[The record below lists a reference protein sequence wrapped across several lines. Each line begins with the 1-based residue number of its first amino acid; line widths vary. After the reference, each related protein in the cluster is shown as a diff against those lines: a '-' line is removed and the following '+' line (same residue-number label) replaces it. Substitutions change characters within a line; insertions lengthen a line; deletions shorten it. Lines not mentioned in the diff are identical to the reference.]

1 MDDQEKK
8 KTLSKFSHI
17 FRNEE
22 KYYNKKILRPGKT
35 FDLEE
40 ESYFKQV
47 NLKLKKMLGNVEG
60 KEVLDIGCGRGNL
73 SFYLAR
79 KGANVIGIDLSKN
92 FINFCKNKPTKLNL
106 KVEFRVMNAQ
116 IPDFEDN
123 TFDIIVG
130 SRIIHHLPDVEL
142 FFRECKRLL
151 KKKGF
156 ITFIEPLK
164 KNPIVEMNR
173 KHLNPKKR
181 TKHEHPLFLSDVM
194 NAKKIFGNIKHV
206 EYYIVSP
213 STMLFKTLFKKPE
226 VFRVLYK
233 FLQFIE
239 FPLYKISF
247 LRNYCWQTVFKSI
260 KF

>member
-8 KTLSKFSHI
+8 KTLSKFNHI

-22 KYYNKKILRPGKT
+22 KYYNKKILRPGKK
-35 FDLEE
+35 FDLEDE
-40 ESYFKQV
+40 NFFKQV
-47 NLKLKKMLGNVEG
+47 NIKLKNMLGNIEG
-60 KEVLDIGCGRGNL
+60 KKVLDIGCGRGNL

-79 KGANVIGIDLSKN
+79 KGASVIGIDLSKN
-92 FINFCKNKPTKLNL
+92 FIKFCKNQMNLLNL
-106 KVEFRVMNAQ
+106 NVDFRVMNAQ

-130 SRIIHHLPDVEL
+130 SRILHHLPDIEL

-181 TKHEHPLFLSDVM
+181 TKHEHPLFLSEVM
-194 NAKKIFGNIKHV
+194 IAKKIFGNIKHA
-206 EYYIVSP
+206 EYYIISP
-213 STMLFKTLFKKPE
+213 STMLFKILFKKP
-226 VFRVLYK
+226 RIYKILYK
-233 FLQFIE
+233 FLQFLE
-239 FPLYKISF
+239 FPLYKINF
-247 LRNYCWQTVFKSI
+247 FRQYCWQAVFKSI